1 MVERGLEMSDTEAET
16 KTIEKYNRVLVVDDE
31 IALLQ
36 NIQDILEGQKIGFA
50 QAENAAQALELLQN
64 EKFDVIVCDIQ
75 MPKMNGLRFLETI
88 RHKGDSTPVV
98 FFSGFYESEML
109 KDAMKL
115 GAYDFIEK
123 PLEEA
128 HLLSTLNNATEYGL
142 IQRQMAGIADETDS
156 KTKKTMNEFKSKI
169 NQLRVIKYSALQPAR
184 K

>member
-1 MVERGLEMSDTEAET
+1 MSDIDAES
-16 KTIEKYNRVLVVDDE
+16 KTIEKFNRVLVVDDE

-36 NIQDILEGQKIGFA
+36 NIQDILEAQQIGFV
-50 QAENAAQALELLQN
+50 QAENATQALDLLQA

-75 MPKMNGLRFLETI
+75 MPKMNGLRLLETI

-109 KDAMKL
+109 KEAMRL

-128 HLLSTLNNATEYGL
+128 HLLSTLNNASEYGL
-142 IQRQMAGIADETDS
+142 IQRKMAGIADQKDA
-156 KTKKTMNEFKSKI
+156 KAKKTLNDFKNKI
-169 NQLRVIKYSALQPAR
+169 NQLRVTKYSALQPAR